1 MSKLILS
8 ENDVS
13 PETPASGTVAVYARD
28 DSSLYYKASDGVEHQ
43 LGGGG
48 GGGLT
53 APVLINQGGTGQ
65 TTRQAAIDSLTAVA
79 NPGVVAGWV
88 LSKNQAGNAV
98 FAVPT
103 VDGVS
108 KGSGPVTAPDYTG
121 TEDYV
126 DLLASHQIGAFV
138 SASKSEGTYTD
149 PDTAVQSPFQGGTV
163 ITDPFTTEAGV
174 VSPLGKI
181 VVTQD
186 LKNILNIGQ
195 TQATQ
200 TYNKFERLFSSTV
213 RSGLQ
218 IEQTNTNTTT
228 KQSYDLVEDLG
239 VILSHAIQNNNTTES
254 KATITG
260 PSGLGLLVEG
270 SYNDGVLEG
279 STTVVGS
286 VAQGNTSPQTIVV
299 KIDRDLTVAADSAWA
314 ASFGNSK
321 AYLNIEPDGAGGYKS
336 LLKGDSVVVRNGGVD
351 ATLGGSLKTLAA
363 RSTTVLPNGTAAVDV
378 TNSLAPFGAGFLKLG
393 RTLRM
398 KAVVVRGTNQPAFQL
413 QVVCAGA
420 NPLLT
425 FNLPSTNAQAENV
438 VFLDVTVQ
446 VHSDNANFLLDA
458 SATAVVD
465 GTGSAVLTSTQVSNL
480 PTAGIKLVAAH
491 NPADEQVTM
500 VLASYFVDYIG

>member
-28 DSSLYYKASDGVEHQ
+28 DGSLYYKASDGVQHP

-53 APVLINQGGTGQ
+53 APVLVNQGGTGQ
-65 TTRQAAIDSLTAVA
+65 TTRQAAIDALTAVA
-79 NPGVVAGWV
+79 NPSVEAGWV
-88 LSKNQAGNAV
+88 LSRNQSGNAV

-186 LKNILNIGQ
+186 LKNVLNVGQ

-200 TYNKFERLFSSTV
+200 TYNKLERLFSSTV
-213 RSGLQ
+213 KAGLQ
-218 IEQTNTNTTT
+218 IEQTNTSTT
-228 KQSYDLVEDLG
+228 KQSYDLVDDLAF
-239 VILSHAIQNNNTTES
+239 ILRNAIQDGNTTES
-254 KATITG
+254 KASITG
-260 PSGLGLLVEG
+260 PSGLGFFVEG

-279 STTVVGS
+279 SSTVVGS
-286 VAQGNTSPQTIVV
+286 VAQGNSSPQTIVM

-314 ASFGNSK
+314 GAFGNSK
-321 AYLNIEPDGAGGYKS
+321 AYLNIEPDGSGGYKS
-336 LLKGDSVVVRNGGVD
+336 ILRGDSVVVRNGGVD

-378 TNSLAPFGAGFLKLG
+378 ANGLAPFGAGFLKPG

-398 KAVVVRGTNQPAFQL
+398 KTVVVRGTNQPAFQL

-425 FNLPSTNAQAENV
+425 FNLPSTNVQAENV

-458 SATAVVD
+458 SATATID
-465 GTGSAVLTSTQVSNL
+465 GTASAVLTSTQVASL

-491 NPADEQVTM
+491 NPADQQVTM